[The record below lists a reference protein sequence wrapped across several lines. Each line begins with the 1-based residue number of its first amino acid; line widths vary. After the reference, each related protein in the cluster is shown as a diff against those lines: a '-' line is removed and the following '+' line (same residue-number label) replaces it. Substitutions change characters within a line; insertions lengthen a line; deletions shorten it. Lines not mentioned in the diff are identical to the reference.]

1 MSNALSEEKKQQVIA
16 LGKLGWSLRKI
27 ERETGVRRETAGAYL
42 RAVGIAVRIRGAWG
56 RQAPAKPA
64 NEVTPDLSGAKPANE
79 VTPDF
84 VGLLS
89 QPPSSPAGRVSAC
102 EPYRDLIEEK
112 LSCGRNAKAIWQ
124 DLVTDHGYP
133 GNYQTVKRFVRKLQ
147 GSRLPQAT
155 GIILTEPG
163 EEAQVD
169 YGSGP
174 LVRDPQT
181 GKYRRTR
188 LFVLTLGY
196 SRKSVRLLTWR
207 SSTRIWAE
215 LHEKAFRRLGAC
227 PRVIVLDNLG
237 EGVLVP
243 DVYDPTLNPLYRDVL
258 AKGG

>member
-27 ERETGVRRETAGAYL
+27 ERETGVRPETACAYL
-42 RAVGIAVRIRGAWG
+42 RAAGIAIRIPRAWG
-56 RQAPAKPA
+56 SRA
-64 NEVTPDLSGAKPANE
+64 TAKPANE

-84 VGLLS
+84 VGPFS
-89 QPPSSPAGRVSAC
+89 QMPSSPAGRVSTC
-102 EPYRDLIEEK
+102 KPYRELIEEQ
-112 LSCGRNAKAIWQ
+112 LSRGRNAKAIWQ

-133 GNYQTVKRFVRKLQ
+133 GDYQTVKRFVRKLG
-147 GSRLPQAT
+147 GSKLPQAA

-196 SRKSVRLLTWR
+196 SRKSVRLLAWR
-207 SSTRIWAE
+207 SSVRLWAE

-227 PRVIVLDNLG
+227 PRVVVLDNLG
-237 EGVLVP
+237 EGVLV
-243 DVYDPTLNPLYRDVL
+243 
-258 AKGG
+258 